1 MMDREARE
9 WQARVAERNKMEVA
23 KARFHQ
29 TEFRW
34 SLANEDNAGP
44 QAPADGLTQEQRDL
58 RDSPLGMTLG
68 LYWNVPADC
77 EPAGVPAN
85 RPEGGPRSVA
95 ADGKEVA

>member
-1 MMDREARE
+1 MHTEAQE

-34 SLANEDNAGP
+34 
-44 QAPADGLTQEQRDL
+44 
-58 RDSPLGMTLG
+58 
-68 LYWNVPADC
+68 NVPADC
-77 EPAGVPAN
+77 EPAGVPASV
-85 RPEGGPRSVA
+85 PEGGPRSVA

>member
-1 MMDREARE
+1 MHTEAHE
-9 WQARVAERNKMEVA
+9 WQARVAERNEMEVA

-29 TEFRW
+29 LEFRW
-34 SLANEDNAGP
+34 D
-44 QAPADGLTQEQRDL
+44 
-58 RDSPLGMTLG
+58 
-68 LYWNVPADC
+68 VPADC

>member
-1 MMDREARE
+1 MHTEAIE
-9 WQARVAERNKMEVA
+9 WQARVAERNEMEVA

-34 SLANEDNAGP
+34 
-44 QAPADGLTQEQRDL
+44 
-58 RDSPLGMTLG
+58 
-68 LYWNVPADC
+68 NVPADH